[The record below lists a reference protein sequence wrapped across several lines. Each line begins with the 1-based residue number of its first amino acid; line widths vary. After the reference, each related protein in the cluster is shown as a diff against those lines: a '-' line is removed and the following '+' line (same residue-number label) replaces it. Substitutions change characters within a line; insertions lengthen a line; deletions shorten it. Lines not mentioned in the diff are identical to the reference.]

1 MLVTLYKNGDGK
13 NPVQASPSQM
23 VELMNMGYTR
33 EPVKESPKKMAV
45 KAEPMQEVVKEEP
58 VVEEDS
64 SNKKRGYLKKSTSE
78 GK

>member
-1 MLVTLYKNGDGK
+1 MLVKLYKNGDV
-13 NPVQASPSQM
+13 NRPVQAAPSQM

-33 EPVKESPKKMAV
+33 EPVKESPKKMSV
-45 KAEPMQEVVKEEP
+45 KAEPVKVVVKEEP